1 MIASRHRAPKAVA
14 AFLVFAIVQLYA
26 QASLTGT
33 TAYAQDASLRAVQG
47 SGLLTTTGNRK
58 IQVDKHDASTG
69 ATILDGMTL
78 ETPDCV
84 AATVRWG
91 GTQDEVSL
99 GTNAIAIVN
108 QSKAK
113 VTVSLKQG
121 CAIVRGGEYE
131 DLTIETPDGQVMTA
145 TQFDVQA
152 RKSGQVCYPSNVRS
166 EFSPTCLGAAP
177 PTPVALGAG
186 STTAGVVA
194 GAIGE
199 IALIVVAVLNTRGEN
214 PSPITP

>member
-1 MIASRHRAPKAVA
+1 MIASRHRAPRTVA
-14 AFLVFAIVQLYA
+14 ALLVFAIVQLYA

-33 TAYAQDASLRAVQG
+33 TAYAQDASLRALQG
-47 SGLLTTTGNRK
+47 SGMLTTTGNRK

-91 GTQDEVSL
+91 GTQEEVSL

-131 DLTIETPDGQVMTA
+131 DLTIETPDGAVMTV
-145 TQFDVQA
+145 TQFDGPA
-152 RKSGQVCYPSNVRS
+152 HKSGQVCYPSNVRS
-166 EFSPTCLGAAP
+166 DFSPTCLGAAP
-177 PTPVALGAG
+177 LSPVALGAG

-199 IALIVVAVLNTRGEN
+199 ITLLVVAILNTRGDN
-214 PSPITP
+214 PSPVTP